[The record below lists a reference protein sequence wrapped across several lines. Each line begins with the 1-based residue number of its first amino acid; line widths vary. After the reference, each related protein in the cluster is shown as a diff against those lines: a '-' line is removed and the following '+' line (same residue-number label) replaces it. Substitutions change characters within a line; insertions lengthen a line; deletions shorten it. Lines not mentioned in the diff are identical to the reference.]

1 MRKLNRKKKNA
12 LCLAKR
18 SRVIYTILKM
28 RKRIKK

>member
-1 MRKLNRKKKNA
+1 MRKLIRKKKNA

-18 SRVIYTILKM
+18 SGVIYTILKM

>member
-1 MRKLNRKKKNA
+1 MRTLIRNKKNA